1 MSKNITTL
9 TESDIQRIVLRI
21 LEETNKSN
29 FLYEDL
35 FGSVE
40 ETNFIIDDLITE
52 A

>member
-29 FLYEDL
+29 FLYEDEY
-35 FGSVE
+35 GSVE
-40 ETNFIIDDLITE
+40 EIRPGYGSSP
-52 A
+52 